1 VRWSDSARTSHLSF
15 SPEWQV
21 VPGSHLWRENQRTS
35 PCPWFG
41 FKAELVRTTAVPC
54 VGLASM
60 EPRQD
65 PASSIRA

>member
-41 FKAELVRTTAVPC
+41 FQPGLVRTTRFFGQPT
-54 VGLASM
+54 
-60 EPRQD
+60 PRLGSLD
-65 PASSIRA
+65 MP